1 MPYSENLAARVRKRL
16 SKEPEVEE
24 KAMMGGLVF
33 LVDDKMCVCILD
45 DSLMVRVDPADVPEL
60 LRRPG
65 ASPMAFTGRTMKSFV
80 VVGPE
85 GIEDR
90 SDFES
95 WITLALEFNPRAK
108 KSKGKS
114 AKPGKAA
121 KAKTLTQ
128 AEEE

>member
-1 MPYSENLAARVRKRL
+1 MPYSESLAARVRKRL

-95 WITLALEFNPRAK
+95 WIALALEFNPRAK

-114 AKPGKAA
+114 AK
-121 KAKTLTQ
+121 AKTLSQT
-128 AEEE
+128 EETG

>member
-1 MPYSENLAARVRKRL
+1 MPYSESLAARVRKRL

-95 WITLALEFNPRAK
+95 WIALALEFNPRAK

-114 AKPGKAA
+114 AKPGGAA
-121 KAKTLTQ
+121 KAPKLSQ

>member
-1 MPYSENLAARVRKRL
+1 MPYSETLAARVRKRL
-16 SKEPEVEE
+16 SKEPKVEE

-33 LVDDKMCVCILD
+33 MVDDKMCVCILD

-85 GIEDR
+85 GHEAR

-95 WITLALEFNPRAK
+95 WVTLALEYNRVAK
-108 KSKGKS
+108 RSKRRTT
-114 AKPGKAA
+114 KPSGVE
-121 KAKTLTQ
+121 KAKTRSRT
-128 AEEE
+128 EEA